1 MVIGIFLI
9 LGWIGLM
16 SMLLVSDFEIEDY
29 GKKICLF
36 LVIFLISVIQITAS
50 VLCIVDSPRVI
61 TTVIEN
67 YKNNQYSPV
76 YTIQDRDTVKI
87 KYVLKEP
94 SN

>member
-1 MVIGIFLI
+1 MGIGIFLI
-9 LGWIGLM
+9 LVWIGFM
-16 SMLLVSDFEIEDY
+16 SMLITGDAEIESY

-36 LVIFLISVIQITAS
+36 LIIFLISALQILIS
-50 VLCIVDSPRVI
+50 VLCIVNSPR
-61 TTVIEN
+61 TTTAIIEN

>member
-1 MVIGIFLI
+1 MVIGILLI
-9 LGWIGLM
+9 LAWIGFM
-16 SMLLVSDFEIEDY
+16 SMLFVSDSEIEDY

-50 VLCIVDSPRVI
+50 VLCIVGSPRVI

>member
-1 MVIGIFLI
+1 MVIGILLI
-9 LGWIGLM
+9 LVWIGFM
-16 SMLLVSDFEIEDY
+16 SMLFVSDSEIEDY

-50 VLCIVDSPRVI
+50 VLCIVGSPRVI

>member
-1 MVIGIFLI
+1 MVAGILLI

-16 SMLLVSDFEIEDY
+16 SMLLTKDAEIEDY
-29 GKKICLF
+29 GKRICLF
-36 LVIFLISVIQITAS
+36 LIIFLISALQILIS
-50 VLCIVDSPRVI
+50 VLCIVNSPR
-61 TTVIEN
+61 TTTTIIEN

-76 YTIQDRDTVKI
+76 YTIQDRDTVEI